1 MKLSDVI
8 IILFLVLT
16 LVIFGVCAYG
26 ICNSDLPTWAKLW
39 LIFRG

>member
-8 IILFLVLT
+8 IILVFVLT
-16 LVIFGVCAYG
+16 LTIFGVYVYG

-39 LIFRG
+39 LIFRD

>member
-8 IILFLVLT
+8 IILLLILA
-16 LVIFGVCAYG
+16 LVISGVYVYG

-39 LIFRG
+39 LIFKG